1 MAKHGAAKHQPDG
14 PGDRARAPR
23 ALRSVDGGETHA
35 GEASEGQMAYRCAT
49 AIAERLGT
57 EPVIFPGGHGGFN
70 KSEWDP
76 SGDPEAFAAK
86 LREVFAA
93 G

>member
-1 MAKHGAAKHQPDG
+1 LAQNIFTTTGFEPDFDALKAA
-14 PGDRARAPR
+14 RTRVVIA
-23 ALRSVDGGETHA
+23 A
-35 GEASEGQMAYRCAT
+35 GEASEGQMAYRGAA
-49 AIAERLGT
+49 AIAERLGAR
-57 EPVIFPGGHGGFN
+57 PVIFPGGHAGFL

-76 SGDPEAFAAK
+76 SGDPEGFAAK